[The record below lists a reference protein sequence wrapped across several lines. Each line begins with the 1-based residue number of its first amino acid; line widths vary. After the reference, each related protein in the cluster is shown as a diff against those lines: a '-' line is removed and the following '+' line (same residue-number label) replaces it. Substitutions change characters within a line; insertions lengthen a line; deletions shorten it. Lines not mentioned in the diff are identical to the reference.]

1 MNTVLAISD
10 FIIYYV
16 LGLVILLIIAYAVIS
31 WLIAFNVV
39 NTHNRFVQTIVD
51 VLERIVNPLL
61 RPIRKVLPD
70 FGGIDLSPMVL
81 WLFIW
86 LIQNKLYPAILRDL
100 GIG

>member
-10 FIIYYV
+10 FIIYYI
-16 LGLVILLIIAYAVIS
+16 LGLVIWLIVAYAVVS

-39 NTHNRFVQTIVD
+39 NTRNRFVQTIVD
-51 VLERIVNPLL
+51 VLERVVNPLL